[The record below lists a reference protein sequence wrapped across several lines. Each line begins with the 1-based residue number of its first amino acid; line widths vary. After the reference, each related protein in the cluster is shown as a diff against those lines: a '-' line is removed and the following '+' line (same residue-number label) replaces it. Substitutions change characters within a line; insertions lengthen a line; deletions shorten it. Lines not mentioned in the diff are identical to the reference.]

1 MTVQLLE
8 PVETVDTTQPP
19 VLEFVAPMPGFPHDR
34 RFVLV
39 ALDDTGM
46 LYSLQSVDR
55 PQLRFLVAPP
65 APFFPDYSVEV
76 DDATIEDLGVVDPS
90 DVLVLLVINAGDGP
104 ADASAN
110 LMAPIVLARH
120 SLRAVQVILGRSG
133 LPVRAPLFIG

>member
-1 MTVQLLE
+1 MTVQVLDAI
-8 PVETVDTTQPP
+8 ETVDTTEAP

-39 ALDDTGM
+39 SLDDAGL

-55 PQLRFLVAPP
+55 PELRFLVAPP
-65 APFFPDYSVEV
+65 APFFPDYSIEV
-76 DDATIEDLGVVDPS
+76 DDATVEDLGVLDAS
-90 DVLVLLVINAGDGP
+90 EMLVLLVINAGDGP

-110 LMAPIVLARH
+110 LMAPIVVARH
-120 SLRAVQVILGRSG
+120 SLRAVQLILGRSG